1 MEHNRWSK
9 HNLFKVENHV
19 PLMIRVP
26 GLSAVGASNSFVE
39 HIDLYPTICD
49 VLGIEKPQQLEGRSL
64 VENLTNPTLI
74 TKSNAYSRYT
84 NGDLYVSDKYFYS
97 EWKYRENGN
106 IIGRM
111 LFDIEEDSLQMKNLS
126 HLGAFEAVMD
136 SLSNNLKQKTIF

>member
-1 MEHNRWSK
+1 
-9 HNLFKVENHV
+9 
-19 PLMIRVP
+19 
-26 GLSAVGASNSFVE
+26 
-39 HIDLYPTICD
+39 
-49 VLGIEKPQQLEGRSL
+49 L